1 MKGFIFSE
9 FLELAEEKFG
19 YAFVDKMVEETS
31 SSGVYTSI
39 STYQVEELVEM
50 VVYISKEKNIP
61 VPDLLVA
68 FGHFLFPRFVKSF
81 PLFFDENQHLFG
93 FLGILHEIIHVEVQK
108 LYPGA
113 LTPTVVLSDN
123 GEKMVL
129 SYESPRK
136 LAYFAKGM
144 LEAAIVYFNE
154 DVKVEMVM
162 LKEDGSKVDFN
173 LIKQS

>member
-19 YAFVDKMVEETS
+19 YAFVDNMVEETS

-50 VVYISKEKNIP
+50 VVYISRKKNIP
-61 VPDLLVA
+61 VPDLLIA

-113 LTPTVVLSDN
+113 LTPKVILSDE
-123 GEKMVL
+123 GERLVL

-136 LAYFAKGM
+136 LAFFAKGM
-144 LEAAIVYFNE
+144 LEAAIKHFNE
-154 DVKVEMVM
+154 DIEIEMVM
-162 LKEDGSKVDFN
+162 VNEDGSKVDFN
-173 LIKQS
+173 LLKKS